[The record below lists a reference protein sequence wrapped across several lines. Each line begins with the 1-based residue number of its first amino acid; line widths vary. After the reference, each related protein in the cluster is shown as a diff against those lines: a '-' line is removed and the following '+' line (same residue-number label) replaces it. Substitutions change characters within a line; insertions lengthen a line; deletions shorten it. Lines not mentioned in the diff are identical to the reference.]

1 MTIFKPHA
9 SYAIL
14 FFAKFFDKSQLSL
27 VNYVCYILRYR
38 VIYFQCLCYL
48 ALPLCIVSMHLT
60 RCVSFFFPSSF
71 FNLLFSKLQFMRI
84 KMYTYYHMT
93 YTCLCE
99 GNPGGRL
106 RRRGWGTRRRDNCK
120 PVEGQW
126 LMRCH
131 ICHSALPQ
139 SRNPP
144 CSSAFMPP
152 PRWIFYTHTLW
163 PWTLSSICLFI

>member
-1 MTIFKPHA
+1 M
-9 SYAIL
+9 L
-14 FFAKFFDKSQLSL
+14 LS
-27 VNYVCYILRYR
+27 
-38 VIYFQCLCYL
+38 
-48 ALPLCIVSMHLT
+48 ALPCHLFSMSMLSCTSAVHIVSMHLT
-60 RCVSFFFPSSF
+60 RCVPWHVVCLSFSFVF
-71 FNLLFSKLQFMRI
+71 FNFLFSKLQFMRI

-163 PWTLSSICLFI
+163 PWTSSSICLFI